1 MGSCTSKKLQKFMM
15 KLCQMETT
23 NFLLTKSLEFSIKMQ
38 MDILTLRWHVN
49 CLTKQTKFMGTNL
62 ILIFD
67 SSEVSLHVIIQEFLI
82 AIDMALNG
90 SPEEKLRWGF
100 RIFDKDG
107 SGEEW
112 EPGEIQGSRRRTALQ
127 GSPPLTSGSIELK
140 EMTKIMTCL
149 LELEGIGKVGNT
161 ALLS

>member
-1 MGSCTSKKLQKFMM
+1 MI
-15 KLCQMETT
+15 
-23 NFLLTKSLEFSIKMQ
+23 N
-38 MDILTLRWHVN
+38 
-49 CLTKQTKFMGTNL
+49 
-62 ILIFD
+62 
-67 SSEVSLHVIIQEFLI
+67 VIIQEFLI

-112 EPGEIQGSRRRTALQ
+112 GPSEIQGSRQ
-127 GSPPLTSGSIELK
+127 HKQFSPSLASGSIELK

-149 LELEGIGKVGNT
+149 LELEGIGKVGKSWT
-161 ALLS
+161 EEESVSTVYRGQPKRMPLISSITWM

>member
-1 MGSCTSKKLQKFMM
+1 M
-15 KLCQMETT
+15 
-23 NFLLTKSLEFSIKMQ
+23 
-38 MDILTLRWHVN
+38 
-49 CLTKQTKFMGTNL
+49 
-62 ILIFD
+62 IFD
-67 SSEVSLHVIIQEFLI
+67 SSKDLINVIIQEFLI

-112 EPGEIQGSRRRTALQ
+112 GPSEIQGSRQ
-127 GSPPLTSGSIELK
+127 HKQFSPSLASGSIELK

-149 LELEGIGKVGNT
+149 LELEGVGKVKDTVIQDKINQK
-161 ALLS
+161 

>member
-1 MGSCTSKKLQKFMM
+1 MCA
-15 KLCQMETT
+15 
-23 NFLLTKSLEFSIKMQ
+23 
-38 MDILTLRWHVN
+38 
-49 CLTKQTKFMGTNL
+49 NL
-62 ILIFD
+62 ILIRFD
-67 SSEVSLHVIIQEFLI
+67 SSKVLINVIIQEFLI

-112 EPGEIQGSRRRTALQ
+112 GPSEIQGSRQ
-127 GSPPLTSGSIELK
+127 HKQCSPSLASGSIELK

-149 LELEGIGKVGNT
+149 LELEGVGKVKDTVIKDKINQK
-161 ALLS
+161 